1 MKQINYILIL
11 LQLCCITAC
20 NDWLEVAPQA
30 EKEESEMFEVARS
43 LASARTKRSTH
54 Y

>member
-30 EKEESEMFEVARS
+30 EKKSPKCLKKKQDSGMF
-43 LASARTKRSTH
+43 
-54 Y
+54 